1 MVWLYLV
8 FITPPTPR
16 IERWTLSVEG
26 QLGGQTLGRPTLG
39 SRCGLRFI
47 VSRGL
52 EAQVTSNHP
61 MFLPPSSLDYRTEPL
76 VPAILQGTILLL
88 VKL

>member
-1 MVWLYLV
+1 MDRRRAGPLV
-8 FITPPTPR
+8 PQQA
-16 IERWTLSVEG
+16 S
-26 QLGGQTLGRPTLG
+26 QG

-47 VSRGL
+47 ASRGL

-76 VPAILQGTILLL
+76 VPATEPL
-88 VKL
+88 VPATEPLVPATEPLVPAYLII